1 MLMKIRTSLLA
12 IAALSAGL
20 VTASAT
26 PLGLGQNT
34 AGPAN
39 ANFFGGTLLA
49 SLSTPVATP
58 TFTGTARSAVYQNAA
73 GLLDFYYQF
82 SSNGPDDIGR
92 LSFFNFDN
100 FTTDVYNI
108 VDGSLIGA
116 GFINGTVDS
125 DQADRG
131 VNPLTNSVGFDYQAG
146 AFTPGTTSLA
156 LVIRTN
162 ATAYTAGTFSVIDG
176 STSTTASFAPTAAGV
191 PDNANSVLLL
201 ASGLLGLAAIGRHL
215 RKIA

>member
-1 MLMKIRTSLLA
+1 MNIRTPLIT
-12 IAALSAGL
+12 IAVLSAGIL
-20 VTASAT
+20 SARAT
-26 PLGLGQNT
+26 PLVLGQNA

-58 TFTGTARSAVYQNAA
+58 TFTGTARSAVYQNA
-73 GLLDFYYQF
+73 GGTLDFYYQF
-82 SSNGPDDIGR
+82 FNSGPDDIGR
-92 LSFFNFDN
+92 LSFFNYDN

-116 GFINGTVDS
+116 GFVNGTVDS

-131 VNPLTNSVGFDYQAG
+131 LNPVFNSIGFDYQAG
-146 AFTPGTTSLA
+146 MFTPGTTSLA
-156 LVIRTN
+156 LVVRTN
-162 ATAYTAGTFSVIDG
+162 ATAYAAGTFSVIDG
-176 STSTTASFAPTAAGV
+176 STSTTPSFQPVAAGV

-201 ASGLLGLAAIGRHL
+201 ASGLLAIAAIRRHF

>member
-1 MLMKIRTSLLA
+1 MNIRTPLIT
-12 IAALSAGL
+12 IAVLSAGIL
-20 VTASAT
+20 SARAT
-26 PLGLGQNT
+26 PLVLGQNA

-58 TFTGTARSAVYQNAA
+58 TFTGTARSAVYQNA
-73 GLLDFYYQF
+73 GGTLDFYYQF
-82 SSNGPDDIGR
+82 FNSGPDD
-92 LSFFNFDN
+92 
-100 FTTDVYNI
+100 NI

-116 GFINGTVDS
+116 GFVNGTVDS

-131 VNPLTNSVGFDYQAG
+131 LNPVFNSIGFDYQAG
-146 AFTPGTTSLA
+146 MFTPGTTSLA
-156 LVIRTN
+156 LVVRTN
-162 ATAYTAGTFSVIDG
+162 ATAYAAGTFSVIDG
-176 STSTTASFAPTAAGV
+176 STSTTPSFQPVAAGV

-201 ASGLLGLAAIGRHL
+201 ASGLLAIAAIRRHF